1 MSLTRSKPGRKIS
14 SAAMTRAR
22 LNDVR
27 IPRFLFYTL
36 ILLVSFGA
44 EARQN
49 ELAGHPSPYLAL
61 HGQDP
66 VEWQTWGRAALDAAK
81 REDKLLFVSVGY
93 FACHWCHVMQRE
105 SFRNR
110 EIAALLNKHFIA
122 VKVDRE
128 THGAL
133 DSYLQ
138 NFAEETR
145 KQAGWP
151 INVFISPEGYP
162 LVALLYEP
170 PGDFK
175 AALTRLIERW
185 QKERAQL
192 KTLAEKHPQR
202 SKAKIASA
210 EFAPAAAVNLRRQF
224 VREALGKA
232 DMLGGGFGNTQKFP
246 SSPQLATLLEAQA
259 VEPNA
264 ELAEFLTTT
273 LDRMAD
279 LGLHDHLG
287 GGFFRYT
294 TDPDWRTP
302 HFEKMLYDN
311 AMLARVYLRA
321 AEVLKR
327 PRYRD
332 VGLRSVDFMLRDL
345 KDASGAL
352 YTSTSAIDAKG
363 DEGGVYLWTRAELE
377 KTLNPD
383 ELRAVARVWQ
393 IEKERAFAPRY
404 LPLQAT
410 TPTAAEQP
418 LLASA
423 YAKLTRVRAA
433 RTLPKDRKMLTGLNG
448 LALAALSDAAR
459 LAPTYRRAADQLYA
473 FVKSQWQPAQG
484 LAKGRKLGPGELEDY
499 AYAAYG
505 ALSYAEL
512 VKSADAQTFARTLT
526 REAWRKFFTD
536 YGWKSEQQPLLPRQA
551 EQLLIADAP
560 MPSPAALLIE
570 TSWRLGDREFRR
582 GALAAANSGQELL
595 NQSAFWDATHIRA
608 LMRLN

>member
-1 MSLTRSKPGRKIS
+1 MSWIKLKRNTRTDLAVAKHSRHAVGLSVLFCALTL
-14 SAAMTRAR
+14 AAASG
-22 LNDVR
+22 V
-27 IPRFLFYTL
+27 
-36 ILLVSFGA
+36 

-66 VEWQTWGRAALDAAK
+66 VAWQSWGRAALDAAK
-81 REDKLLFVSVGY
+81 REDKLVFVSVGY

-105 SFRNR
+105 SYRNR
-110 EIAALLNKHFIA
+110 DIAALLNKHFIA

-151 INVFISPEGYP
+151 LNVFITPEGYP

-170 PGDFK
+170 PGDFQT
-175 AALTRLIERW
+175 ALTRLIERW

-192 KTLAEKHPQR
+192 KALAEKHPSR
-202 SKAKIASA
+202 AKAKVGAA
-210 EFAPAAAVNLRRQF
+210 EFAPAVAVNLRRQF
-224 VREALGKA
+224 VREALAKA

-246 SSPQLATLLEAQA
+246 SSPQLATLLEAYVA
-259 VEPNA
+259 EPNA

-279 LGLHDHLG
+279 LGLYDHLG

-321 AEVLKR
+321 ADVLKR
-327 PRYRD
+327 PRYREI
-332 VGLRSVDFMLRDL
+332 GLRSVDFMLRDL

-352 YTSTSAIDAKG
+352 YTSTSAIDGKG
-363 DEGGVYLWTRAELE
+363 DEGGVYLWSKAELD
-377 KTLNPD
+377 KTLSAD
-383 ELRAVARVWQ
+383 ERRAVARVWQ
-393 IEKERAFAPRY
+393 IDKERAFTPRF
-404 LPLQAT
+404 LPLQAA
-410 TPTAAEQP
+410 TPSAAEQP

-423 YAKLTRVRAA
+423 YAKLVRVRAT
-433 RTLPKDRKMLTGLNG
+433 RNLPKDRKMLTGLNG
-448 LALAALSDAAR
+448 LALAALSDATR
-459 LAPTYRRAADQLYA
+459 VAPSYRGAADQIYA
-473 FVKSQWQPAQG
+473 FLKSQWQPATG
-484 LAKGRKLGPGELEDY
+484 LAKGPRLGAGELDDY
-499 AYAAYG
+499 AYAAHG

-512 VKSADAQTFARTLT
+512 SKSPDAQEFARTLT
-526 REAWRKFFTD
+526 REAWRRFFTE

-560 MPSPAALLIE
+560 TPSPAALLIE
-570 TSWRLGDREFRR
+570 TSWKLGDKAFRR
-582 GALAAANSGQELL
+582 DALAAANSGQDLL
-595 NQSAFWDATHIRA
+595 NQSAFWDATHVRA
-608 LMRLN
+608 MMGLR